1 MADFDLQQ
9 QLAAQRRQQYAQQ
22 SQFNAP
28 QGQMIGRHYVAPNA
42 LQYLAA
48 GLRSVGGMRGQDIAS
63 QAWP

>member
-1 MADFDLQQ
+1 MTDFDLQQ
-9 QLAAQRRQQYAQQ
+9 QLIEQRRRQYAGQRDFQ
-22 SQFNAP
+22 AP
-28 QGQMIGRHYVAPNA
+28 QGQMVGRHYVAPNA